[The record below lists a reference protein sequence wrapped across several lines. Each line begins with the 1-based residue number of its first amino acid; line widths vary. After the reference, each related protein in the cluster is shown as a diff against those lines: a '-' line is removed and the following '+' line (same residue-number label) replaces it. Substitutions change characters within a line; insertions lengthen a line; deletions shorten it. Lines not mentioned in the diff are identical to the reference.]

1 MARQQTLSMSASRTD
16 PELEVHS
23 VDDDKVSS
31 KHGVPVKVKSIRL
44 PNEVPYLSGL
54 KITDDNAKSSTSGNG
69 RISVNELS
77 EKKSRCN
84 DYGYDVTD
92 SEDCGDSKIDIG
104 YHFTWSDED
113 EPSFRDQKGFG
124 LNVYESIRAISNEAS
139 KQIDAVLAVDLV
151 DQLQEELKKLRA
163 EVKRRKAEHSDL
175 KGIVQ
180 MKDNQIGTLE
190 LERDLYK
197 ADTTNLAND
206 LETCLLKLRRVGG
219 ISELLSVEKGMA
231 PDPAETK
238 VDERDDFDPS
248 SPSDP
253 LYMSF
258 KPKNFDT
265 QEEIVP
271 NLQPLSPHQGSDT
284 DSTASNKSYT
294 AAPENTPPRLAAV
307 LPIPNKLGPEPSM
320 NEVAI
325 IKNDLLVEAISNE
338 VAKPIQRRKKV
349 FLFALCRG
357 SANAKKDVYKRTQR
371 APMETSDSATNSKT
385 LDKTL
390 VVKRD
395 ENHYNS
401 ELIHRPHGILRGQI
415 QDMDQRLHLSIKTSE
430 DLRRRM
436 AMLHLYYENHAY
448 HLDKRPVVENSKMH
462 VASSTSNQQS
472 SINQPSKASVPVL
485 ESRDHKPERDNQSL
499 RKHRVVTFN
508 V

>member
-1 MARQQTLSMSASRTD
+1 MMRQQIASMPTSRTD

-23 VDDDKVSS
+23 VDDNKVSL
-31 KHGVPVKVKSIRL
+31 KHGVPV
-44 PNEVPYLSGL
+44 PYSSGL
-54 KITDDNAKSSTSGNG
+54 KISDDTKSSTGEPN
-69 RISVNELS
+69 
-77 EKKSRCN
+77 EKKS

-163 EVKRRKAEHSDL
+163 EVKRRKSEHSDL

-180 MKDNQIGTLE
+180 MKDHQIGTLE

-219 ISELLSVEKGMA
+219 TSVSLSIEKGM
-231 PDPAETK
+231 DVNTSELDQAETK

-253 LYMSF
+253 LYMSL
-258 KPKNFDT
+258 KPKNSDT

-271 NLQPLSPHQGSDT
+271 NLQPLSPHPGSDT
-284 DSTASNKSYT
+284 DSSASKKSSTAT
-294 AAPENTPPRLAAV
+294 PVNTPPRLASV
-307 LPIPNKLGPEPSM
+307 LQISDKLGPEPSM
-320 NEVAI
+320 NQVAI
-325 IKNDLLVEAISNE
+325 IQNDLSAEVISNE
-338 VAKPIQRRKKV
+338 VAKPMQRRKKV
-349 FLFALCRG
+349 LLFALCRG
-357 SANAKKDVYKRTQR
+357 SAIAKKEVYKRTQR
-371 APMETSDSATNSKT
+371 APTETSDSATNSQI
-385 LDKTL
+385 
-390 VVKRD
+390 VENPVAVKRD
-395 ENHYNS
+395 ENHFHS

-436 AMLHLYYENHAY
+436 AMLHLYYENHVN
-448 HLDKRPVVENSKMH
+448 HLDKRPVVENTKMH
-462 VASSTSNQQS
+462 FASSTGNQQS
-472 SINQPSKASVPVL
+472 SIEQLSKPSVPVLVL
-485 ESRDHKPERDNQSL
+485 ESRDHKPERDIQSL